1 MDWVLLATPVV
12 LVIIVHWLS
21 FAAPPHHRPVVE
33 GSSPLGV
40 AIFVVLMVILVQ
52 YQPAA
57 FLEKLGLLV
66 IFYFV
71 IFFST

>member
-21 FAAPPHHRPVVE
+21 FTAPLQHRPAE
-33 GSSPLGV
+33 GTLPVGV
-40 AIFVVLMVILVQ
+40 AAFVVLMVVLVQ
-52 YQPAA
+52 YEPVA